1 MRLSILLRGGA
12 AMALVFA
19 TGGCASVSSAV
30 FPETPAGGSTPAPT
44 SVATPIATLPSA
56 GTSVFAPI
64 AVMPGTQTGTAQG
77 QVITGLRA
85 RLVSVQGAL
94 SMHNATLSDI
104 RQKAAANGALYRI
117 AKADSV
123 ASGAPPVAA
132 KIATAQAALDRFA
145 TDTTA
150 LDGEVRAFAKGAAD
164 ANRLMSEI
172 DGVRGG
178 NDEDQKQLNVLRG
191 EIGQTANQVDK
202 LVNDISTESALQNA
216 FLAKERAALADLGS
230 GVPGVT
236 PGAAGGVAVLP
247 QAVPASPAVLASAAF
262 VTIKF
267 DRPNMSYRDALSAAV
282 SAALR
287 RKPDAMFDV
296 VGVMAPRSNP
306 DDNLARTTDVAQT
319 LTGLGVNASKVR
331 LMTGILPTISTP
343 EVRIYAH

>member
-12 AMALVFA
+12 AMALAFA

-30 FPETPAGGSTPAPT
+30 FPETPASGSAPA

-56 GTSVFAPI
+56 GTSVFAPV
-64 AVMPGTQTGTAQG
+64 AVMPGTQTGTTQG

-85 RLVSVQGAL
+85 RLVSVQGSL

-104 RQKAAANGALYRI
+104 RQKAAADGALYRI

-123 ASGAPPVAA
+123 ASGAPPNAA
-132 KIATAQAALDRFA
+132 KIAAAQATLDRFA
-145 TDTTA
+145 ADTTA

-230 GVPGVT
+230 GVPGVSS
-236 PGAAGGVAVLP
+236 GATGGVAVLP
-247 QAVPASPAVLASAAF
+247 QAVPAWPFHPAIYRLATTFTHVSP
-262 VTIKF
+262 
-267 DRPNMSYRDALSAAV
+267 N
-282 SAALR
+282 
-287 RKPDAMFDV
+287 
-296 VGVMAPRSNP
+296 
-306 DDNLARTTDVAQT
+306 AQ
-319 LTGLGVNASKVR
+319 S
-331 LMTGILPTISTP
+331 
-343 EVRIYAH
+343 